1 MDAPNGPRV
10 VGRYLLYDPIAS
22 GGMATV
28 HLGRLVGPVGFS
40 RTVAIKRMHE
50 SLAQDPDFSA
60 MFLDEARIATRIRHP
75 NVVPTLDVVALDNEL
90 LLVMEYVAGAP
101 LSLLL
106 RRARAAKKPPPIP
119 VMIDIV
125 VGVLNGLHAAHE
137 AKNEK
142 GEPLNVVHRD
152 VSPQNILVGTDGIA
166 RMLDFGIAKSAGR
179 THQTASGQ
187 VKGKLHYMAPEQLR
201 GKQVTPATDIF
212 AVSLVL
218 WEALTG
224 EEAFATESEADLV
237 YSMLESQAQPPSTLR
252 PEIPPILDDI
262 ILQGLNKEPAQ
273 RFISAKA
280 MATALE
286 SAVPPVARSAVGKW
300 VQECAEDDLKRK
312 AWHVACV
319 ESDFSHGGAL
329 PTAASARPPVST
341 PMSTP
346 ASPPTPGDTPAS
358 TRRDTPASGSS
369 PALALTHPTPPG
381 VMTVPSRRR
390 RRAVLATAGGALALG
405 AALIVAVGTSSSN
418 RGSEG
423 SASLPVMAPAPVET
437 SRARAPIEPAA
448 PAVEPASTAQ
458 GESPVASASA
468 SASKR
473 AKPSKPKPTKDERG
487 DRIYRRE

>member
-1 MDAPNGPRV
+1 MDAGNGPRA
-10 VGRYLLYDPIAS
+10 VGRYLLYDAIAS

-50 SLAQDPDFSA
+50 SLAQDPEFSS
-60 MFLDEARIATRIRHP
+60 MFLDEARIVTRIRHP

-106 RRARAAKKPPPIP
+106 RRARAAQKPPPVP
-119 VMIDIV
+119 VVVDIM

-137 AKNEK
+137 AKNER

-152 VSPQNILVGTDGIA
+152 VSPHNILVGTDGIA
-166 RMLDFGIAKSAGR
+166 RIVDFGIAKSAGR

-224 EEAFATESEADLV
+224 EEAFTTESEADLV
-237 YSMLESQAQPPSTLR
+237 YKMLESQAQPPSTLR
-252 PEIPPILDDI
+252 TEIPPLLDDV
-262 ILQGLNKEPAQ
+262 ILQGLNKEPAE

-286 SAVPPVARSAVGKW
+286 SAVPAVARSAVGKW
-300 VQECAEDDLKRK
+300 VQECAHDDLKRK
-312 AWHVACV
+312 AWHLACV
-319 ESDFSHGGAL
+319 ESDFSQAGG
-329 PTAASARPPVST
+329 PP
-341 PMSTP
+341 
-346 ASPPTPGDTPAS
+346 
-358 TRRDTPASGSS
+358 TPASGR
-369 PALALTHPTPPG
+369 PPLPTPVPTPPS
-381 VMTVPSRRR
+381 T
-390 RRAVLATAGGALALG
+390 
-405 AALIVAVGTSSSN
+405 
-418 RGSEG
+418 
-423 SASLPVMAPAPVET
+423 PAP
-437 SRARAPIEPAA
+437 
-448 PAVEPASTAQ
+448 
-458 GESPVASASA
+458 
-468 SASKR
+468 
-473 AKPSKPKPTKDERG
+473 PS
-487 DRIYRRE
+487 